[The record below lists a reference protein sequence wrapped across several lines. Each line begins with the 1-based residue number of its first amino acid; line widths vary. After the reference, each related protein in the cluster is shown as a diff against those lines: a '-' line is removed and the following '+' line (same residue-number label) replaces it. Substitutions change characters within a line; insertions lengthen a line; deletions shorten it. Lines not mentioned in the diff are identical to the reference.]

1 MKTLIKLALA
11 TMVILCW
18 ITTHST
24 QYSVPNALYRYGE
37 IITPLDQNIWWYES
51 DDVPNICVV
60 TVIFDDNGTPNNI
73 YDDIILDVVAQ

>member
-1 MKTLIKLALA
+1 MKKLITLVVTVIFMLAA
-11 TMVILCW
+11 TS
-18 ITTHST
+18 THI

-60 TVIFDDNGTPNNI
+60 TVIFDDNSTPNNI
-73 YDDIILDVVAQ
+73 YDDIIVDIIPQ

>member
-1 MKTLIKLALA
+1 MKKLIKLMAITIA
-11 TMVILCW
+11 MLCW
-18 ITTHST
+18 ISTHST

-60 TVIFDDNGTPNNI
+60 TVVFDDNGTPNNI
-73 YDDIILDVVAQ
+73 YDDIIVDIIPQ